1 VILLLITVAV
11 IKAEN
16 GIEMNGKYSEA
27 VYKGKRILESLPVDY
42 AEIRLASSTGTGI
55 SLSGENVES
64 FTIGESVAGSVR
76 ALNNGSWGF
85 ATFNDLSMLEKYI
98 KSAVLSASLVSP
110 SEKTVLTRSPAVEGN
125 YKISAVR
132 NFMDVT
138 PDEKFTL
145 ARDYNEIL
153 RSSAVVQTTR
163 TGYRDVNTKY
173 TYMNSEGSFLSYDK
187 LYCGISLAAI
197 AKKGNV
203 VQPFH
208 ESVSGY
214 GGFELVTGK
223 ETLAERVVKT
233 AVDMLEAEPVP
244 GGTYDVIV
252 DPKLCGVFIHEAFG
266 HMSEADF
273 IHENPRMKEIMVTG
287 REFGPRSLNVY
298 DDGTIPVLAGYIPFD
313 DEGLSPRKT
322 ALIKDG
328 VLSGRLH
335 SRETAGRMGEEPT
348 GNGRAISVMKQPI
361 VRMTNTY
368 IDNGDFSGEDI
379 FDSMDDGLY
388 AVDVIGGQTNLEMF
402 TFTAGYGYRIKN
414 GRKGKMFRDVVL
426 SGNVFST
433 LKNISMIGNDREM
446 FGGLG
451 GCGKGGQSPLPV
463 SFGGP
468 HMLIKNVLIGGKM

>member
-1 VILLLITVAV
+1 
-11 IKAEN
+11 
-16 GIEMNGKYSEA
+16 MNGKYSEA
-27 VYKGKRILESLPVDY
+27 VEKGKILLESAAADY
-42 AEIRLASSTGTGI
+42 AEIRLAASTGTGI
-55 SLSGENVES
+55 SLSGENVEA
-64 FTIGESVAGSVR
+64 FTIGESIAGSVR
-76 ALNNGSWGF
+76 VLKNGSWGF
-85 ATFNDLSMLEKYI
+85 ATFNDLSMIEKYF

-110 SEKTVLTRSPAVEGN
+110 EEKTSVKRCPVLAGE
-125 YKISAVR
+125 YKTSSVR
-132 NFMDVT
+132 NFMNVT
-138 PDEKFTL
+138 PDEKFDL
-145 ARDYNEIL
+145 IKRYNEIL
-153 RSSAVVQTTR
+153 RSPASVQTTR
-163 TGYRDVNTKY
+163 AGYRDVNTKY
-173 TYMNSEGSFLSYDK
+173 TFMNSEGSLLYYDK

-223 ETLAERVVKT
+223 ETLAERVVST

-273 IHENPRMKEIMVTG
+273 IHENPRMKDIMVTG
-287 REFGPRSLNVY
+287 REFGPSALNVY
-298 DDGTIPVLAGYIPFD
+298 DDGTIQGLAGYIPFD
-313 DEGLSPRKT
+313 DEGVSPGKT
-322 ALIKDG
+322 VLIKNG
-328 VLSGRLH
+328 LLSGRLH
-335 SRETAGRMGEEPT
+335 SRETAARMDEEPT
-348 GNGRAISVMKQPI
+348 GNGRAIGVMRQPI

-368 IDNGDFSGEDI
+368 IDNGSFSKDDI
-379 FDSMDDGLY
+379 FNSVDDGLY

-414 GRKGKMFRDVVL
+414 GRKGRMFRDVVL

-433 LKNISMIGNDREM
+433 LNNIAMIGNDREM
-446 FGGLG
+446 SGGLG

-468 HMLIKNVLIGGKM
+468 HMLIKNVLVGGKA

>member
-1 VILLLITVAV
+1 
-11 IKAEN
+11 
-16 GIEMNGKYSEA
+16 MNGRFSEA
-27 VYKGKRILESLPVDY
+27 VDKGRKLVESCPVDY

-64 FTIGESVAGSVR
+64 FTTGESIMGSVR
-76 ALNNGSWGF
+76 VLCNGSWGF
-85 ATFNDLSMLEKYI
+85 ATFNDLSMIEKYF
-98 KSAVLSASLVSP
+98 SSSMLSASLVTP
-110 SEKTVLTRSPAVEGN
+110 VEKTVLAQYPALKGD
-125 YKISAVR
+125 YKTAASK
-132 NFMDVT
+132 NFMDIT

-145 ARDYNEIL
+145 IKEYNEIL
-153 RSSAVVQTTR
+153 RSSSSVQTTR
-163 TGYRDVNTKY
+163 AGYRDVNTKY
-173 TYMNSEGSFLSYDK
+173 TFMNSAGSFLTYDK
-187 LYCGISLAAI
+187 LYCGISLASI
-197 AKKGNV
+197 AKKGNI

-214 GGFELVTGK
+214 GGFELVIDR
-223 ETLAERVVKT
+223 ESLAERVVKT

-273 IHENPRMKEIMVTG
+273 IHENPGMKDIMVTG
-287 REFGPRSLNVY
+287 REFGPPSLNVY
-298 DDGTIPVLAGYIPFD
+298 DDGTLPGLAGYIPFD
-313 DEGLSPRKT
+313 DEGVAPHKT
-322 ALIKDG
+322 ALIKK
-328 VLSGRLH
+328 VILAGRLH
-335 SRETAGRMGEEPT
+335 SRETAGKMGEEPPR
-348 GNGRAISVMKQPI
+348 NGRAISVMRQPI

-368 IDNGDFSGEDI
+368 IDNGIFSKDEI
-379 FDSMDDGLY
+379 FNSVDDGLY

-433 LKNISMIGNDREM
+433 LKNISMIGNDM
-446 FGGLG
+446 KMSGGLG

-468 HMLIKNVLIGGKM
+468 HMLIKNVLIGGKA